1 MPLISS
7 SIPNLINGVSQQPA
21 ALRLASQCE
30 QMVNCMP
37 SPVEGLKKRPPA
49 QHVAKL
55 FAGSAGANRPFT
67 TIVDRDG
74 TIKFLVLLLDN
85 NIKVFGL
92 DGSVKTVTTP
102 DGTSYLATAG
112 EPSAVFRVASVADY
126 TFIVNREK
134 TVAMS
139 GTTSP
144 TWGTKSMVFIRSA
157 EYGTTY
163 SITVNATTVSYKTLP
178 AGGKRLAGTSTQTGT
193 TATIKA
199 VAHELVT
206 GDQVDMTFSAGKRVA
221 GTYTITVVDA
231 DHFTYTA
238 PNSVP
243 ALTGTYSQSG
253 TAVSV
258 SINSH
263 GFTTGDQVLM
273 DITSGTGVDGTYEV
287 TVSNANNFTYTAGT
301 SLTTSGNCTANAVV
315 NCTVVHQANYSPS
328 TVEIAAALKAA
339 LATALGGTFTVTNG
353 AGQYVV
359 RITKNDGTDYTLSS
373 TDTKTGLASVA
384 VKGTID
390 SISDLPVTAEH
401 GFIVEI
407 TGAAAT
413 GADDYYVKFVANAGS
428 GFGHGVWQET
438 VAPGITYLFDA
449 TTMPHVLIRNNDG
462 TFTFQKFTWS
472 GRVAGDAVTAKNPS
486 FVGSKIQNINLFR
499 NRLALLADENVI
511 MSAADAYDRFWPES
525 VQTVVDSD
533 PIDLS
538 AGSRKINLLTSSL
551 AFADVLLVFSRNG
564 QFRLS
569 GGNAVAASLTPKTAT
584 ITQVTAFEMSQAV
597 DPVIVGRTMYFPVPR
612 GEYGGLREF
621 FLPDASGPVPTS
633 EEVTAAVPR
642 FLPSDLSNLVA
653 TAAEEAVYAVAKS
666 QPRRIYLYKFLFQED
681 NKLQSAWS
689 YWELNAGKS
698 VIGIDLVD
706 SDLYVVAQYSDGVYL
721 ERIVTHPESVDAGTT
736 VEMLVDRKAT
746 EASCSVAL
754 TTPSGLDIQSTI
766 TLPYPINTST
776 SNMTVV
782 GRLFAGNTLMHGQVV
797 QLLSSTA
804 AGGAGGNGTL
814 TVRGDLTGAEF
825 FVGESYPM
833 LYEFS
838 TQYLKEQPPGGGMAV
853 ISGPKLQLRT
863 WTMLFDKTSSFNIKI
878 TPRGRDTMTYP
889 YTGFEVGDQEI
900 SLGELALRTSKFRV
914 PVMAQNI
921 EAKIEITSSSPL
933 PCRLQSAE
941 WEGFYHT
948 RAARL

>member
-74 TIKFLVLLLDN
+74 TIQFLVLLLDN

-102 DGTSYLATAG
+102 DGTSYLDVTG
-112 EPSAVFRVASVADY
+112 EPSSTFRVASVADY
-126 TFIVNREK
+126 MFIVNREK

-139 GTTSP
+139 ATTSP
-144 TWGTKSMVFIRSA
+144 SWGTKSMVFIRSA
-157 EYGTTY
+157 EYATTY
-163 SITVNATTVSYKTLP
+163 SITVNATTVTYATLP
-178 AGGKRLAGTSTQTGT
+178 AGGKRISATYGRSSNTVTV
-193 TATIKA
+193 TAT
-199 VAHELVT
+199 AHGLAT
-206 GDQVDMTFSAGKRVA
+206 GNQVDMSFQSGSGTA
-221 GTYTITVVDA
+221 GTFTITVTGVDT
-231 DHFTYTA
+231 FTYTD
-238 PNSVP
+238 PV
-243 ALTGTYSQSG
+243 GG
-253 TAVSV
+253 
-258 SINSH
+258 
-263 GFTTGDQVLM
+263 
-273 DITSGTGVDGTYEV
+273 
-287 TVSNANNFTYTAGT
+287 
-301 SLTTSGNCTANAVV
+301 TTSGNCTVV
-315 NCTVVHQANYSPS
+315 FQPNYSPS

-339 LATALGGTFTVTNG
+339 LTTALGAGWTITNG

-359 RITKNDGTDYTLSS
+359 RIAKNDGTDYTLGSS
-373 TDTKTGLASVA
+373 DTKTGLATVPI
-384 VKGTID
+384 KGTID
-390 SISDLPVTAEH
+390 AISDLPVTAEH

-472 GRVAGDAVTAKNPS
+472 GRVAGDNITAKEPS
-486 FVGSKIQNINLFR
+486 FVGSKIQNVNLFR

-584 ITQVTAFEMSQAV
+584 ITQITAFEMSQAV
-597 DPVIVGRTMYFPVPR
+597 DPVMVGRTMYFPVPR

-642 FLPSDLSNLVA
+642 FLPSDLSNLIA

-666 QPRRIYLYKFLFQED
+666 QPRRIYLYKFLFQGD

-754 TTPSGLDIQSTI
+754 TTPSGLDVQSTI

-900 SLGELALRTSKFRV
+900 SLGELALRVSKFRV

>member
-74 TIKFLVLLLDN
+74 AIKYMVMILDN

-102 DGTSYLATAG
+102 DGTSYLDIAG
-112 EPSAVFRVASVADY
+112 EPSSTFRVASVADY

-134 TVAMS
+134 TVAMA

-144 TWGTKSMVFIRSA
+144 TWGTKSMVFIKSA
-157 EYGTTY
+157 DYATTY
-163 SITVNATTVSYKTLP
+163 SITVNSTTVTYTTAS
-178 AGGKRLAGTSTQTGT
+178 AGG
-193 TATIKA
+193 A
-199 VAHELVT
+199 V
-206 GDQVDMTFSAGKRVA
+206 
-221 GTYTITVVDA
+221 
-231 DHFTYTA
+231 
-238 PNSVP
+238 
-243 ALTGTYSQSG
+243 
-253 TAVSV
+253 
-258 SINSH
+258 
-263 GFTTGDQVLM
+263 
-273 DITSGTGVDGTYEV
+273 
-287 TVSNANNFTYTAGT
+287 
-301 SLTTSGNCTANAVV
+301 
-315 NCTVVHQANYSPS
+315 PS
-328 TVEIAAALKAA
+328 TVDIATNLRNS
-339 LATALGGTFTVTNG
+339 LATALGASWTIT
-353 AGQYVV
+353 ASEYIV

-373 TDTKTGLASVA
+373 SDTRIGTATVPI
-384 VKGTID
+384 KGNVDT
-390 SISDLPVTAEH
+390 ISDLPTKAEH
-401 GFIVEI
+401 GFIVKI
-407 TGAAAT
+407 VGAAAT
-413 GADDYYVKFVANAGS
+413 GADDYYVKFVANTGS
-428 GFGHGVWQET
+428 GFGHGLWQET

-472 GRVAGDAVTAKNPS
+472 GRVAGDAITAKEPS

-499 NRLALLADENVI
+499 NRLVLLADENVI
-511 MSAADAYDRFWPES
+511 TSAADAYDRFWPES

-538 AGSRKINLLTSSL
+538 AGSRQINFLMSSL
-551 AFADVLLVFSRNG
+551 AFADVLLIFSRHG

-569 GGNAVAASLTPKTAT
+569 SGASTSGSLTPKTAA
-584 ITQVTAFEMSQAV
+584 ITQVTAFEMGDVV
-597 DPVIVGRTMYFPVPR
+597 DPVIVGRTMYFAVPK
-612 GEYGGLREF
+612 GEYNGLREF

-633 EEVTAAVPR
+633 EEVTSAVPR
-642 FLPSDLSNLVA
+642 FLPSNLCNLVA
-653 TAAEEAVYAVAKS
+653 TAAEEAVFAVSKD
-666 QPRRIYLYKFLFQED
+666 QPRRIYLYKFLFQGD
-681 NKLQSAWS
+681 SKLQSAWG
-689 YWELNAGKS
+689 YWETNGGKS
-698 VIGIDLVD
+698 VIGVDLID
-706 SDLYVVAQYSDGVYL
+706 SDLYAVIQYSDGVYL
-721 ERIVTHPESVDAGTT
+721 EKIVTHPETVDVGTT
-736 VEMLVDRKAT
+736 VEMLVDRKVT

-754 TTPSGLDIQSTI
+754 TTPSGLDVQSTI
-766 TLPYPINTST
+766 TLPYPINISL
-776 SNMTVV
+776 SNMAVV
-782 GRLFAGNTLMHGQVV
+782 GRFYAGNTLMHGQVV
-797 QLLSSTA
+797 QVLSSTA

-814 TVRGDLTGAEF
+814 TVRGDLTAAKF
-825 FVGESYPM
+825 FVGELYDM

-853 ISGPKLQLRT
+853 IAGPKLQLRT
-863 WTMLFDKTSSFNIKI
+863 WTMLFDKTSSFSVKI

-889 YTGFEVGDQEI
+889 YTGFEIGDQEI

-921 EAKIEITSSSPL
+921 EAKIEVVSSSPL

-941 WEGFYHT
+941 WEGWYHT

>member
-49 QHVAKL
+49 QHLAKL
-55 FAGSAGANRPFT
+55 FAGSAGAKRPFT

-74 TIKFLVLLLDN
+74 TIQFLVLLLDN
-85 NIKVFGL
+85 DIKVFGL
-92 DGSVKTVTTP
+92 DGSVKTVATP
-102 DGTSYLATAG
+102 DGTSYLDIVG

-134 TVAMS
+134 TAVMAA
-139 GTTSP
+139 TTSP
-144 TWGTKSMVFIRSA
+144 TWGTKSMVFIKSA
-157 EYGTTY
+157 DYATTY
-163 SITVNATTVSYKTLP
+163 SITVNATTV
-178 AGGKRLAGTSTQTGT
+178 
-193 TATIKA
+193 
-199 VAHELVT
+199 
-206 GDQVDMTFSAGKRVA
+206 
-221 GTYTITVVDA
+221 TYT
-231 DHFTYTA
+231 
-238 PNSVP
+238 
-243 ALTGTYSQSG
+243 
-253 TAVSV
+253 
-258 SINSH
+258 
-263 GFTTGDQVLM
+263 
-273 DITSGTGVDGTYEV
+273 
-287 TVSNANNFTYTAGT
+287 
-301 SLTTSGNCTANAVV
+301 TANAGGSV
-315 NCTVVHQANYSPS
+315 PS
-328 TVEIAAALKAA
+328 TVDIALNLRNS
-339 LATALGGTFTVTNG
+339 LATALGGTWTIT
-353 AGQYVV
+353 ASDYIV
-359 RITKNDGTDYTLSS
+359 RITKNDGTDYTLGSS
-373 TDTKTGLASVA
+373 DTRIGTATVPI
-384 VKGTID
+384 KGTVD
-390 SISDLPVTAEH
+390 TISDLPTKAEH
-401 GFIVEI
+401 GFIVKI
-407 TGAAAT
+407 LGAAAT
-413 GADDYYVKFVANAGS
+413 GADDYYVKFVTTAGS

-438 VAPGITYLFDA
+438 VAPGIQYLFDA
-449 TTMPHVLIRNNDG
+449 TTMPHVLVRETDG
-462 TFTFQKFTWS
+462 TFTFRKFTWS
-472 GRVAGDAVTAKNPS
+472 GRVAGDAITAKEPS
-486 FVGSKIQNINLFR
+486 FIGSKIQNINLFR

-538 AGSRKINLLTSSL
+538 AGSRKISLLTSSL
-551 AFADVLLVFSRNG
+551 AFADVLLLFSRNG

-584 ITQVTAFEMSQAV
+584 ITQITAFEMSQAV

-653 TAAEEAVYAVAKS
+653 TAAEEAVYAVTKS
-666 QPRRIYLYKFLFQED
+666 QPRRIYLYKFLFQGD
-681 NKLQSAWS
+681 NKLQSAWG

-706 SDLYVVAQYSDGVYL
+706 SDLYAVVQYSDGVYL
-721 ERIVTHPESVDAGTT
+721 EKVVTHPESVDAGTT
-736 VEMLVDRKAT
+736 VEMLVDRKTT
-746 EASCSVAL
+746 EASCTVAL
-754 TTPSGLDIQSTI
+754 TTPGGLDIQSTI

-776 SNMTVV
+776 SNMAVV
-782 GRLFAGNTLMHGQVV
+782 GRSFAGNSLMHGQVV

-814 TVRGDLTGAEF
+814 TVRGNLTGAKF
-825 FVGESYPM
+825 FVGELYPM

-863 WTMLFDKTSSFNIKI
+863 WTMLFDKSSFFNIKI
-878 TPRGRDTMTYP
+878 TPRGRDTQTYP
-889 YTGFEVGDQEI
+889 YTGFELGDQEV

-921 EAKIEITSSSPL
+921 EAKIEVTSSSPL

>member
-37 SPVEGLKKRPPA
+37 SPVEGLKKRPPS

-55 FAGSAGANRPFT
+55 FSGSAGANRPFT

-74 TIKFLVLLLDN
+74 TIRYLVLILDN
-85 NIKVFGL
+85 DIKVFGL
-92 DGSVKTVTTP
+92 DGSVKTVAKP
-102 DGTSYLATAG
+102 DGTSYLNITG

-126 TFIVNREK
+126 TFIVSREK
-134 TVAMS
+134 TVAMAA
-139 GTTSP
+139 TTSP
-144 TWGTKSMVFIRSA
+144 SWGTKSMVFIKSA
-157 EYGTTY
+157 DYATTY
-163 SITVNATTVSYKTLP
+163 SITVNSTTVTY
-178 AGGKRLAGTSTQTGT
+178 T
-193 TATIKA
+193 TATA
-199 VAHELVT
+199 
-206 GDQVDMTFSAGKRVA
+206 GGSA
-221 GTYTITVVDA
+221 
-231 DHFTYTA
+231 
-238 PNSVP
+238 
-243 ALTGTYSQSG
+243 
-253 TAVSV
+253 
-258 SINSH
+258 
-263 GFTTGDQVLM
+263 
-273 DITSGTGVDGTYEV
+273 
-287 TVSNANNFTYTAGT
+287 
-301 SLTTSGNCTANAVV
+301 
-315 NCTVVHQANYSPS
+315 PS
-328 TVEIAAALKAA
+328 TVDIALNLRNS
-339 LATALGGTFTVTNG
+339 LATALGGTWTIT
-353 AGQYVV
+353 ASDYIV
-359 RITKNDGTDYTLSS
+359 RITKNDGTDYTLGSS
-373 TDTKTGLASVA
+373 DTRIGTATVPI
-384 VKGTID
+384 KGTVD
-390 SISDLPVTAEH
+390 TISDLPTKAEH
-401 GFIVEI
+401 GFIVKI
-407 TGAAAT
+407 IGSAAS
-413 GADDYYVKFVANAGS
+413 GADDYYVKFVTTAGS
-428 GFGHGVWQET
+428 GFGHGIWQET
-438 VAPGITYLFDA
+438 VAPGIQYLFDA
-449 TTMPHVLIRNNDG
+449 TTMPHVLVRETDG
-462 TFTFQKFTWS
+462 TFTFRKFTWS
-472 GRVAGDAVTAKNPS
+472 GRVAGDAITAKEPS
-486 FVGSKIQNINLFR
+486 FIGSTIQNVNLFR

-511 MSAADAYDRFWPES
+511 LSAADAYDRFWPES

-584 ITQVTAFEMSQAV
+584 ITQVTAFEMSNGV

-666 QPRRIYLYKFLFQED
+666 QPRRIYLYKFLFQGD
-681 NKLQSAWS
+681 NKLQSAWG
-689 YWELNAGKS
+689 YWEFNAGKS
-698 VIGIDLVD
+698 VIGVDLVD
-706 SDLYVVAQYSDGVYL
+706 SDLYAVAQYSDGVYL
-721 ERIVTHPESVDAGTT
+721 EKIVTHPESVDVGTT

-746 EASCSVAL
+746 EASCTVAL
-754 TTPSGLDIQSTI
+754 TTPSGLDTQSTI

-776 SNMTVV
+776 SNMAVV
-782 GRLFAGNTLMHGQVV
+782 GRFFAGNSLAHGQVV
-797 QLLSSTA
+797 QILSSTA
-804 AGGAGGNGTL
+804 AGGTGGNGTL
-814 TVRGDLTGAEF
+814 TVRGDLTAAEF
-825 FVGESYPM
+825 FVGELYPM

-863 WTMLFDKTSSFNIKI
+863 WTMLFDKSSSFSIKI

-889 YTGFEVGDQEI
+889 YSSFELGDQEV
-900 SLGELALRTSKFRV
+900 SLGELALRTSRFRV

-921 EAKIEITSSSPL
+921 EAKIEVVSSSPL

>member
-74 TIKFLVLLLDN
+74 AIRYLVLILDN
-85 NIKVFGL
+85 DIKVFGL
-92 DGSVKTVTTP
+92 DGSVKTVAKP
-102 DGTSYLATAG
+102 DGTSYLNITG

-134 TVAMS
+134 TVAMAA
-139 GTTSP
+139 TTSP

-157 EYGTTY
+157 DYATTY
-163 SITVNATTVSYKTLP
+163 SITVNATTVTYTTAA
-178 AGGKRLAGTSTQTGT
+178 AGG
-193 TATIKA
+193 
-199 VAHELVT
+199 
-206 GDQVDMTFSAGKRVA
+206 
-221 GTYTITVVDA
+221 TV
-231 DHFTYTA
+231 
-238 PNSVP
+238 
-243 ALTGTYSQSG
+243 
-253 TAVSV
+253 
-258 SINSH
+258 
-263 GFTTGDQVLM
+263 
-273 DITSGTGVDGTYEV
+273 
-287 TVSNANNFTYTAGT
+287 
-301 SLTTSGNCTANAVV
+301 
-315 NCTVVHQANYSPS
+315 PS
-328 TVEIAAALKAA
+328 TVDIALDLRNS
-339 LATALGGTFTVTNG
+339 LATALG
-353 AGQYVV
+353 AGWTITASEFIV
-359 RITKNDGTDYTLSS
+359 RITKNDGTDYTLGSS
-373 TDTKTGLASVA
+373 DTRIGTATVPI
-384 VKGTID
+384 KGTVD
-390 SISDLPVTAEH
+390 TISDLPTKAEH
-401 GFIVEI
+401 GFIVKI
-407 TGAAAT
+407 LGAAAT
-413 GADDYYVKFVANAGS
+413 GADDYYVKFVANTGS
-428 GFGHGVWQET
+428 GFGNGVWQET
-438 VAPGITYLFDA
+438 VAPAIQYLFDA
-449 TTMPHVLIRNNDG
+449 ATMPHVLVRETDG
-462 TFTFQKFTWS
+462 TFTFRKFTWS
-472 GRVAGDAVTAKNPS
+472 GRVAGDAITAPNPS
-486 FVGSKIQNINLFR
+486 FVGSTIQNVNLFR

-511 MSAADAYDRFWPES
+511 LSAADAYDRFWPES
-525 VQTVVDSD
+525 VQAVVDSD

-642 FLPSDLSNLVA
+642 FLPSDLSNLIA
-653 TAAEEAVYAVAKS
+653 TAAEEAVYAVSKS
-666 QPRRIYLYKFLFQED
+666 QPRRIYLYKFLFQGD
-681 NKLQSAWS
+681 DKLQSAWS
-689 YWELNAGKS
+689 YWEFNAGKS
-698 VIGIDLVD
+698 VIGIDLID
-706 SDLYVVAQYSDGVYL
+706 SDLYAVVQYSDAVYL
-721 ERIVTHPESVDAGTT
+721 ERIVTHPDAVDTGTT
-736 VEMLVDRKAT
+736 VEMLLDRKTT

-754 TTPSGLDIQSTI
+754 TTPSGLDTQSTI

-776 SNMTVV
+776 SNMAVV
-782 GRLFAGNTLMHGQVV
+782 GRFFAGNTLQHGQVV
-797 QLLSSTA
+797 QVLSSTA

-825 FVGESYPM
+825 FVGELYGM

-853 ISGPKLQLRT
+853 IAGPKLQLRT
-863 WTMLFDKTSSFNIKI
+863 WTMLFDKSSSFSIKV
-878 TPRGRDTMTYP
+878 TPRGRDTQTYP
-889 YTGFEVGDQEI
+889 YTGFEIGDQEV

-921 EAKIEITSSSPL
+921 EAKIEVVSSSPL

-941 WEGFYHT
+941 WEGWYHT

>member
-74 TIKFLVLLLDN
+74 TIQFLVLLLDN
-85 NIKVFGL
+85 DIKVFGL
-92 DGSVKTVTTP
+92 DGSVKTVATP
-102 DGTSYLATAG
+102 DGTSYLNITG

-126 TFIVNREK
+126 TFIVSREK
-134 TVAMS
+134 TVAMAA
-139 GTTSP
+139 TTSP
-144 TWGTKSMVFIRSA
+144 TWGTKSMVFIKSA
-157 EYGTTY
+157 DYATTY
-163 SITVNATTVSYKTLP
+163 SITVNGTTV
-178 AGGKRLAGTSTQTGT
+178 
-193 TATIKA
+193 
-199 VAHELVT
+199 
-206 GDQVDMTFSAGKRVA
+206 
-221 GTYTITVVDA
+221 TYT
-231 DHFTYTA
+231 
-238 PNSVP
+238 
-243 ALTGTYSQSG
+243 
-253 TAVSV
+253 
-258 SINSH
+258 
-263 GFTTGDQVLM
+263 
-273 DITSGTGVDGTYEV
+273 
-287 TVSNANNFTYTAGT
+287 
-301 SLTTSGNCTANAVV
+301 TANAGGNV
-315 NCTVVHQANYSPS
+315 PS
-328 TVEIAAALKAA
+328 TVDIALNLRNS
-339 LATALGGTFTVTNG
+339 LATALG
-353 AGQYVV
+353 AGWTITASDYIV
-359 RITKNDGTDYTLSS
+359 RIVKNDGTDYTLGSS
-373 TDTKTGLASVA
+373 DTRIGTATVPI
-384 VKGTID
+384 KGTVD
-390 SISDLPVTAEH
+390 TISDLPTKAEH
-401 GFIVEI
+401 GFIVKI
-407 TGAAAT
+407 IGTAAT
-413 GADDYYVKFVANAGS
+413 GADDYYVKFVTTTGS

-438 VAPGITYLFDA
+438 VAPGIQYLFDA
-449 TTMPHVLIRNNDG
+449 TTMPHVLVRNNDG
-462 TFTFQKFTWS
+462 TFTFRKFDWS
-472 GRVAGDAVTAKNPS
+472 GRVAGDNITAKEPS
-486 FVGSKIQNINLFR
+486 FVGSTIQNVNLFR

-584 ITQVTAFEMSQAV
+584 ITQITAFEMSQAV

-642 FLPSDLSNLVA
+642 FLPSDLSNLIA

-666 QPRRIYLYKFLFQED
+666 QPRRIYLYKFLFQGD

-721 ERIVTHPESVDAGTT
+721 EQIVTHPESVDAGTT
-736 VEMLVDRKAT
+736 VEMLVDRKTT

-754 TTPSGLDIQSTI
+754 TTPGGLDIQSTI

-782 GRLFAGNTLMHGQVV
+782 GRSFAGNTLMHGQVV

-814 TVRGDLTGAEF
+814 TVRGNLTGAKF

-900 SLGELALRTSKFRV
+900 GLGELALRTSKFRV

-921 EAKIEITSSSPL
+921 EAKIEVTSSSPL

>member
-49 QHVAKL
+49 QHIAKL
-55 FAGSAGANRPFT
+55 FAGSAGATRPFT

-74 TIKFLVLLLDN
+74 TIKYLVLIQDN
-85 NIKVFGL
+85 AIKVFGL
-92 DGSVKTVTTP
+92 DGSAKTVTTP
-102 DGTSYLATAG
+102 DGTSYLDIAG
-112 EPSAVFRVASVADY
+112 EPSSVFRVASVADY
-126 TFIVNREK
+126 MFIVNREK

-139 GTTSP
+139 ATTSP

-157 EYGTTY
+157 EYATTY
-163 SITVNATTVSYKTLP
+163 SITVNSTTVSYETLP
-178 AGGKRLAGTSTQTGT
+178 AGGKRISASYSRSSNTVTV
-193 TATIKA
+193 TAT
-199 VAHELVT
+199 AHGLAT
-206 GDQVDMTFSAGKRVA
+206 GDQVDMSFQSGSGTA
-221 GTYTITVVDA
+221 GTFTITVTGA
-231 DHFTYTA
+231 NTFTYTD
-238 PNSVP
+238 PV
-243 ALTGTYSQSG
+243 GG
-253 TAVSV
+253 
-258 SINSH
+258 
-263 GFTTGDQVLM
+263 
-273 DITSGTGVDGTYEV
+273 
-287 TVSNANNFTYTAGT
+287 
-301 SLTTSGNCTANAVV
+301 TTSGNCT
-315 NCTVVHQANYSPS
+315 VVHEPNYSPS

-339 LATALGGTFTVTNG
+339 LTTALGAGWTITNG
-353 AGQYVV
+353 TGQYVV
-359 RITKNDGTDYTLSS
+359 RIAKDDGGAYTLSS

-384 VKGTID
+384 IKGVID
-390 SISDLPVTAEH
+390 SISDLPTTAEH

-438 VAPGITYLFDA
+438 VAPGIQYLFDA
-449 TTMPHVLIRNNDG
+449 ATMPHVLIRNNDG

-472 GRVAGDAVTAKNPS
+472 GRVAGDATTAPEPS
-486 FVGSKIQNINLFR
+486 FVGSKIQNVNLFR
-499 NRLALLADENVI
+499 NRLVLLADENVI
-511 MSAADAYDRFWPES
+511 TSAADAYDRFWPES

-538 AGSRKINLLTSSL
+538 AGSRKINFLMSSL
-551 AFADVLLVFSRNG
+551 AFADVLLVFSRHG

-584 ITQVTAFEMSQAV
+584 ITQVTAFEMGDVV
-597 DPVIVGRTMYFPVPR
+597 DPVIVGRTMYFAVPK
-612 GEYGGLREF
+612 GEYNGLREF

-633 EEVTAAVPR
+633 EEVTSSVPR
-642 FLPSDLSNLVA
+642 FLPNNLCNLTA
-653 TAAEEAVYAVAKS
+653 TAAEEAVFAVSKD
-666 QPRRIYLYKFLFQED
+666 QPRRVYVYKFLFQGD
-681 NKLQSAWS
+681 NKLQSAWG
-689 YWELNAGKS
+689 YWETNGGKS

-706 SDLYVVAQYSDGVYL
+706 SDLYAVVQYSDGVYL
-721 ERIVTHPESVDAGTT
+721 EKMVTNPETVDAGTT
-736 VEMLVDRKAT
+736 VEMLLDRKVT

-754 TTPSGLDIQSTI
+754 TTPSGLDVQSTI
-766 TLPYPINTST
+766 TLPYPINTSL
-776 SNMTVV
+776 SNMAVV
-782 GRLFAGNTLMHGQVV
+782 GRFYAGNTLMHGQVV
-797 QLLSSTA
+797 QVLSSTA

-814 TVRGDLTGAEF
+814 TVRGNLTAAKF
-825 FVGESYPM
+825 YVGELYDM

-853 ISGPKLQLRT
+853 IAGPKLQLRT
-863 WTMLFDKTSSFNIKI
+863 WTMLFDKTSSFSIKV

-889 YTGFEVGDQEI
+889 YTGLEVGDAEI
-900 SLGELALRTSKFRV
+900 SLGELAVRTSKFRV

-921 EAKIEITSSSPL
+921 EAKIEVVSSSPL

-941 WEGFYHT
+941 WEGYYHT

>member
-55 FAGSAGANRPFT
+55 FAGSAGAKRPFT

-74 TIKFLVLLLDN
+74 TIQFLVLLLDN
-85 NIKVFGL
+85 DIKVFGL
-92 DGSVKTVTTP
+92 DGSVKTVATP
-102 DGTSYLATAG
+102 DGTSYLDIAG

-134 TVAMS
+134 TAVMAA
-139 GTTSP
+139 TTSP
-144 TWGTKSMVFIRSA
+144 TWGTKSMVFIKSA
-157 EYGTTY
+157 DYATTY
-163 SITVNATTVSYKTLP
+163 SITVNATTVTYATAA
-178 AGGKRLAGTSTQTGT
+178 AGG
-193 TATIKA
+193 A
-199 VAHELVT
+199 V
-206 GDQVDMTFSAGKRVA
+206 
-221 GTYTITVVDA
+221 
-231 DHFTYTA
+231 
-238 PNSVP
+238 
-243 ALTGTYSQSG
+243 
-253 TAVSV
+253 
-258 SINSH
+258 
-263 GFTTGDQVLM
+263 
-273 DITSGTGVDGTYEV
+273 
-287 TVSNANNFTYTAGT
+287 
-301 SLTTSGNCTANAVV
+301 
-315 NCTVVHQANYSPS
+315 PS
-328 TVEIAAALKAA
+328 TVDIALNLRNS
-339 LATALGGTFTVTNG
+339 LATALG
-353 AGQYVV
+353 AGWTITASDYIV
-359 RITKNDGTDYTLSS
+359 RIVKDDGTDYTLGSS
-373 TDTKTGLASVA
+373 DTRIGTATVPI
-384 VKGTID
+384 KGTVD
-390 SISDLPVTAEH
+390 TISDLPTKAEH
-401 GFIVEI
+401 GFIVKI
-407 TGAAAT
+407 LGAAAT
-413 GADDYYVKFVANAGS
+413 GADDYYVKFVTTAGS

-438 VAPGITYLFDA
+438 VGPAIQYLFDA
-449 TTMPHVLIRNNDG
+449 TTMPHVLVRETDG
-462 TFTFQKFTWS
+462 TFTFRKFTWS
-472 GRVAGDAVTAKNPS
+472 GRVAGDAITAKEPS
-486 FVGSKIQNINLFR
+486 FIGSKIQNINLFR

-551 AFADVLLVFSRNG
+551 AFADVLLLFSRNG

-584 ITQVTAFEMSQAV
+584 ITQITAFEMSQAV

-653 TAAEEAVYAVAKS
+653 TAAEEAVYAVTKS
-666 QPRRIYLYKFLFQED
+666 QPRRIYLYKFLFQGD
-681 NKLQSAWS
+681 NKLQSAWG

-706 SDLYVVAQYSDGVYL
+706 SDLYAVVQYSDGVYL
-721 ERIVTHPESVDAGTT
+721 EQIVTHPETVDAGTT
-736 VEMLVDRKAT
+736 VEMLVDRKTT
-746 EASCSVAL
+746 EASCTVAL
-754 TTPSGLDIQSTI
+754 TTPGGLDIQSTI

-776 SNMTVV
+776 SNMAVV
-782 GRLFAGNTLMHGQVV
+782 GRSFAGNSLMHGQVV

-814 TVRGDLTGAEF
+814 TVRGNLTGAKF
-825 FVGESYPM
+825 FVGELYPM

-863 WTMLFDKTSSFNIKI
+863 WTMLFDKSSFFNIKI
-878 TPRGRDTMTYP
+878 TPRGRSTQTYP
-889 YTGFEVGDQEI
+889 YSGFELGDQEV

-921 EAKIEITSSSPL
+921 EAKIEVTSSSPL

>member
-55 FAGSAGANRPFT
+55 FSGSAGANRPFT

-74 TIKFLVLLLDN
+74 AIRYLVLILDN
-85 NIKVFGL
+85 DIKVFGL
-92 DGSVKTVTTP
+92 DGSVKTVAKP
-102 DGTSYLATAG
+102 DGTSYLNITG

-134 TVAMS
+134 TVAMAA
-139 GTTSP
+139 TTSP
-144 TWGTKSMVFIRSA
+144 SWGTKSMVFIRSA
-157 EYGTTY
+157 EYATTY
-163 SITVNATTVSYKTLP
+163 SITVNSTTVTYTTAA
-178 AGGKRLAGTSTQTGT
+178 AGG
-193 TATIKA
+193 
-199 VAHELVT
+199 
-206 GDQVDMTFSAGKRVA
+206 
-221 GTYTITVVDA
+221 
-231 DHFTYTA
+231 
-238 PNSVP
+238 SV
-243 ALTGTYSQSG
+243 
-253 TAVSV
+253 
-258 SINSH
+258 
-263 GFTTGDQVLM
+263 
-273 DITSGTGVDGTYEV
+273 
-287 TVSNANNFTYTAGT
+287 
-301 SLTTSGNCTANAVV
+301 
-315 NCTVVHQANYSPS
+315 PS
-328 TVEIAAALKAA
+328 TVDIALDLRNS
-339 LATALGGTFTVTNG
+339 LATALG
-353 AGQYVV
+353 AGWTITASDYIV
-359 RITKNDGTDYTLSS
+359 RIVKDDGTDYTLGSS
-373 TDTKTGLASVA
+373 DTRIGTATVPI
-384 VKGTID
+384 KGTVD
-390 SISDLPVTAEH
+390 TISDLPTKAEH
-401 GFIVEI
+401 GFIVKI
-407 TGAAAT
+407 VGAAAT
-413 GADDYYVKFVANAGS
+413 GADDYYVKFVANTGS

-438 VAPGITYLFDA
+438 VAPGIQYLFDA
-449 TTMPHVLIRNNDG
+449 TTMPHVLVRETDG
-462 TFTFQKFTWS
+462 TFTFRKFTWS
-472 GRVAGDAVTAKNPS
+472 GRVAGDAITAPNPS
-486 FVGSKIQNINLFR
+486 FVGSTIQNVNLFR

-511 MSAADAYDRFWPES
+511 LSAADAYDRFWSES

-642 FLPSDLSNLVA
+642 FLPSDLSNLIA
-653 TAAEEAVYAVAKS
+653 TAAEEAVYAVSKS
-666 QPRRIYLYKFLFQED
+666 QSRRIYLYKFLFQGD

-689 YWELNAGKS
+689 YWEFNAGKS
-698 VIGIDLVD
+698 VIGIDLIE
-706 SDLYVVAQYSDGVYL
+706 SDLYVVVQYSDAVYL
-721 ERIVTHPESVDAGTT
+721 ERIVTHPDAVDAGTT
-736 VEMLVDRKAT
+736 VEMLLDRKTT

-754 TTPSGLDIQSTI
+754 TTPSGLDTQSTI

-776 SNMTVV
+776 SNMAVV
-782 GRLFAGNTLMHGQVV
+782 GRFFAGNTLQHGQVV
-797 QLLSSTA
+797 QVLSSTA

-825 FVGESYPM
+825 FVGELYDM

-853 ISGPKLQLRT
+853 IAGPKLQLRT
-863 WTMLFDKTSSFNIKI
+863 WTMLFDKTSSFSIKV
-878 TPRGRDTMTYP
+878 TPRGRDTQVYP
-889 YTGFEVGDQEI
+889 YTGFEIGDQEV

-921 EAKIEITSSSPL
+921 EAKIEVVSSSPL

-941 WEGFYHT
+941 WEGWYHT

>member
-55 FAGSAGANRPFT
+55 FSGSAGAGCPFT

-74 TIKFLVLLLDN
+74 SIQFLVLILDN
-85 NIKVFGL
+85 DIKVFGL
-92 DGSVKTVTTP
+92 DGSVKTVAKP
-102 DGTSYLATAG
+102 DGTSYLNITG
-112 EPSAVFRVASVADY
+112 EPSAVFRVASVADF

-139 GTTSP
+139 ATTSP
-144 TWGTKSMVFIRSA
+144 SWGTKSMVFIKSA
-157 EYGTTY
+157 DYATTY
-163 SITVNATTVSYKTLP
+163 SITVNSTTVTY
-178 AGGKRLAGTSTQTGT
+178 T
-193 TATIKA
+193 TA
-199 VAHELVT
+199 
-206 GDQVDMTFSAGKRVA
+206 SAGS
-221 GTYTITVVDA
+221 
-231 DHFTYTA
+231 
-238 PNSVP
+238 SV
-243 ALTGTYSQSG
+243 
-253 TAVSV
+253 
-258 SINSH
+258 
-263 GFTTGDQVLM
+263 
-273 DITSGTGVDGTYEV
+273 
-287 TVSNANNFTYTAGT
+287 
-301 SLTTSGNCTANAVV
+301 
-315 NCTVVHQANYSPS
+315 PS
-328 TVEIAAALKAA
+328 TVDIALNLRNS
-339 LATALGGTFTVTNG
+339 LATALG
-353 AGQYVV
+353 AGWTITASDYIV
-359 RITKNDGTDYTLSS
+359 RIVKNDGTDYALGSS
-373 TDTKTGLASVA
+373 DTRIGTATVPI
-384 VKGTID
+384 KGTAD
-390 SISDLPVTAEH
+390 TISDLPTKAEH
-401 GFIVEI
+401 GFIVKI
-407 TGAAAT
+407 VGSAAS
-413 GADDYYVKFVANAGS
+413 GADDYYVKFVANTGS

-438 VAPGITYLFDA
+438 VAPGIQYLFDA
-449 TTMPHVLIRNNDG
+449 ATMPHVLVRENDG
-462 TFTFQKFTWS
+462 TFTFRKFTWS
-472 GRVAGDAVTAKNPS
+472 GRIAGDAVTAPNPS
-486 FVGSKIQNINLFR
+486 FVGSTIQNVNLFR

-584 ITQVTAFEMSQAV
+584 ITQVTAFEMNQTV

-642 FLPSDLSNLVA
+642 FLPSNLSNLVA
-653 TAAEEAVYAVAKS
+653 TAAEEAVYAVSKDE
-666 QPRRIYLYKFLFQED
+666 PRRVYLYKFLFQGD

-689 YWELNAGKS
+689 YWEFNAGKS
-698 VIGIDLVD
+698 VIGVDLVD
-706 SDLYVVAQYSDGVYL
+706 SDLYVVVQYSDGVYL
-721 ERIVTHPESVDAGTT
+721 EKIVTHPETVDVGTT
-736 VEMLVDRKAT
+736 VEMLVDRKVT

-754 TTPSGLDIQSTI
+754 TTPSGLDTQSTI

-776 SNMTVV
+776 SNMAVV
-782 GRLFAGNTLMHGQVV
+782 GRFFAGNSLAHGQVV
-797 QLLSSTA
+797 QILSSTA

-825 FVGESYPM
+825 FVGELYNM
-833 LYEFS
+833 TYEFS

-863 WTMLFDKTSSFNIKI
+863 WTMLFDKSSSFSIKI

-889 YTGFEVGDQEI
+889 YTGFEVGDQEV
-900 SLGELALRTSKFRV
+900 SLGELALRTSRFRV

-921 EAKIEITSSSPL
+921 EAKIEIVSGSPL

-941 WEGFYHT
+941 WEGWYHT

>member
-74 TIKFLVLLLDN
+74 AIRYLVLILDN
-85 NIKVFGL
+85 DIKVFGL
-92 DGSVKTVTTP
+92 DGSVKTVAKP
-102 DGTSYLATAG
+102 DGTSYLNITG

-134 TVAMS
+134 TVAMAA
-139 GTTSP
+139 TTSP
-144 TWGTKSMVFIRSA
+144 TWGTKSMVFIKSA
-157 EYGTTY
+157 DYATTY
-163 SITVNATTVSYKTLP
+163 SITVNATTVTYTTAA
-178 AGGKRLAGTSTQTGT
+178 AGG
-193 TATIKA
+193 
-199 VAHELVT
+199 
-206 GDQVDMTFSAGKRVA
+206 
-221 GTYTITVVDA
+221 TV
-231 DHFTYTA
+231 
-238 PNSVP
+238 
-243 ALTGTYSQSG
+243 
-253 TAVSV
+253 
-258 SINSH
+258 
-263 GFTTGDQVLM
+263 
-273 DITSGTGVDGTYEV
+273 
-287 TVSNANNFTYTAGT
+287 
-301 SLTTSGNCTANAVV
+301 
-315 NCTVVHQANYSPS
+315 PS
-328 TVEIAAALKAA
+328 TVDIALDLRNS
-339 LATALGGTFTVTNG
+339 LATALG
-353 AGQYVV
+353 AGWTITASEFIV
-359 RITKNDGTDYTLSS
+359 RITKNDGTDYTLGSS
-373 TDTKTGLASVA
+373 DTRIGTATVPI
-384 VKGTID
+384 KGTVD
-390 SISDLPVTAEH
+390 TISDLPTKAEH
-401 GFIVEI
+401 GFIVKI
-407 TGAAAT
+407 VGAAAT
-413 GADDYYVKFVANAGS
+413 GADDYYVKFVANTGS

-438 VAPGITYLFDA
+438 VAPAIQYLFDA
-449 TTMPHVLIRNNDG
+449 TTMPHVLVRETDG
-462 TFTFQKFTWS
+462 TFTFRKFTWS
-472 GRVAGDAVTAKNPS
+472 GRVAGDAITAPNPS
-486 FVGSKIQNINLFR
+486 FVGSTIQNVNLFR

-511 MSAADAYDRFWPES
+511 LSAADAYDRFWPES
-525 VQTVVDSD
+525 VQAVVDSD

-642 FLPSDLSNLVA
+642 FLPSDLSNLIA
-653 TAAEEAVYAVAKS
+653 TAAEEAVYAVSKS
-666 QPRRIYLYKFLFQED
+666 QPRRIYLYKFLFQGD
-681 NKLQSAWS
+681 DKLQSAWS
-689 YWELNAGKS
+689 YWEFNAGKS
-698 VIGIDLVD
+698 VIGIDLID
-706 SDLYVVAQYSDGVYL
+706 SDLYVVVQYSDAVYL
-721 ERIVTHPESVDAGTT
+721 ERIVTHPDAVDAGTT
-736 VEMLVDRKAT
+736 VEMLLDRKTT

-754 TTPSGLDIQSTI
+754 TTPSGLDVQSTI

-776 SNMTVV
+776 SNMAVV
-782 GRLFAGNTLMHGQVV
+782 GRFFAGNTLQHGQVV
-797 QLLSSTA
+797 QVLSSTA

-825 FVGESYPM
+825 FVGELYGM

-853 ISGPKLQLRT
+853 IAGPKLQLRT
-863 WTMLFDKTSSFNIKI
+863 WTMLFDKSSSFSIKV
-878 TPRGRDTMTYP
+878 TPRGRDTQTYP
-889 YTGFEVGDQEI
+889 YTGFEIGDQEV

-921 EAKIEITSSSPL
+921 EAKIEVVSSSPL

-941 WEGFYHT
+941 WEGWYHT

>member
-55 FAGSAGANRPFT
+55 LSGSAGSSRPFT

-74 TIKFLVLLLDN
+74 TIRYLVLILDN
-85 NIKVFGL
+85 DIKVFGL
-92 DGSVKTVTTP
+92 DGSVKTVAKP
-102 DGTSYLATAG
+102 DGTSYLNITG

-126 TFIVNREK
+126 TFIVSREK
-134 TVAMS
+134 TAVMAA
-139 GTTSP
+139 TTSP
-144 TWGTKSMVFIRSA
+144 TWGTKSMVFIKSA
-157 EYGTTY
+157 DYATTY
-163 SITVNATTVSYKTLP
+163 SITVNATTVTYATAA
-178 AGGKRLAGTSTQTGT
+178 AGG
-193 TATIKA
+193 
-199 VAHELVT
+199 
-206 GDQVDMTFSAGKRVA
+206 
-221 GTYTITVVDA
+221 TV
-231 DHFTYTA
+231 
-238 PNSVP
+238 
-243 ALTGTYSQSG
+243 
-253 TAVSV
+253 
-258 SINSH
+258 
-263 GFTTGDQVLM
+263 
-273 DITSGTGVDGTYEV
+273 
-287 TVSNANNFTYTAGT
+287 
-301 SLTTSGNCTANAVV
+301 
-315 NCTVVHQANYSPS
+315 PS
-328 TVEIAAALKAA
+328 TVDIALNLRNS
-339 LATALGGTFTVTNG
+339 LATALG
-353 AGQYVV
+353 AGWTITASDYIV
-359 RITKNDGTDYTLSS
+359 RIVKDDGTDYTLGSS
-373 TDTKTGLASVA
+373 DTRIGTATVPIKGA
-384 VKGTID
+384 VDT
-390 SISDLPVTAEH
+390 ISDLPTKAEH
-401 GFIVEI
+401 GFIVKI
-407 TGAAAT
+407 LGAAAT
-413 GADDYYVKFVANAGS
+413 GADDYYVKFVTTVGS

-438 VAPGITYLFDA
+438 VAPGIQYLFDA
-449 TTMPHVLIRNNDG
+449 TTMPHVLVRETDG
-462 TFTFQKFTWS
+462 TFTFRKFTWS
-472 GRVAGDAVTAKNPS
+472 GRVAGDAITAPNPS
-486 FVGSKIQNINLFR
+486 FVGSTIQNINLFR

-511 MSAADAYDRFWPES
+511 LSAADAYDRFWPES

-551 AFADVLLVFSRNG
+551 AFADVLLIFSRNG

-584 ITQVTAFEMSQAV
+584 ITQITAFEMSQGV

-642 FLPSDLSNLVA
+642 LLPADLSNLIA

-666 QPRRIYLYKFLFQED
+666 QPRRIYLYKFLFQGD

-689 YWELNAGKS
+689 YWEFNAGKS

-706 SDLYVVAQYSDGVYL
+706 SDLYAVVQYSDGVYL
-721 ERIVTHPESVDAGTT
+721 ERIVTHPETVDAGTT
-736 VEMLVDRKAT
+736 VEMLVDRKTT
-746 EASCSVAL
+746 EAGCTVAL
-754 TTPSGLDIQSTI
+754 TTPSGLDTQSTI

-776 SNMTVV
+776 SNMAVV
-782 GRLFAGNTLMHGQVV
+782 GRLFAGNTLAHGQVV
-797 QLLSSTA
+797 QILSSTA
-804 AGGAGGNGTL
+804 AGGTGGNGTL

-825 FVGESYPM
+825 FVGELYDM

-863 WTMLFDKTSSFNIKI
+863 WTMLFDKSSSFSIKI
-878 TPRGRDTMTYP
+878 TPRGRDTQTYP
-889 YTGFEVGDQEI
+889 YTGFELGDQEI

-921 EAKIEITSSSPL
+921 EAKIEVVSSSPL

>member
-55 FAGSAGANRPFT
+55 FSGSAGSSRPFT

-74 TIKFLVLLLDN
+74 AIRYLVLILDN
-85 NIKVFGL
+85 DIKVFGL
-92 DGSVKTVTTP
+92 DGSVKTVAKP
-102 DGTSYLATAG
+102 DGTSYLNITG

-126 TFIVNREK
+126 TFIVSREK
-134 TVAMS
+134 TVAMAA
-139 GTTSP
+139 TTSP
-144 TWGTKSMVFIRSA
+144 TWGTKSMAFIRSA
-157 EYGTTY
+157 EYATTY
-163 SITVNATTVSYKTLP
+163 SITVNSTTVSYTTLP
-178 AGGKRLAGTSTQTGT
+178 AGGKRIASSYTRSGSTVTV
-193 TATIKA
+193 TAI
-199 VAHELVT
+199 AHGLVT
-206 GDQVDMTFSAGKRVA
+206 GDQVDMTIVTGN
-221 GTYTITVVDA
+221 GTSGTFTVTVTGVDT
-231 DHFTYTA
+231 FTYTDT
-238 PNSVP
+238 SS
-243 ALTGTYSQSG
+243 GTTSG
-253 TAVSV
+253 TA
-258 SINSH
+258 
-263 GFTTGDQVLM
+263 TM
-273 DITSGTGVDGTYEV
+273 
-287 TVSNANNFTYTAGT
+287 
-301 SLTTSGNCTANAVV
+301 
-315 NCTVVHQANYSPS
+315 VHEPNYSPS
-328 TVEIAAALKAA
+328 TVEIADKLHVALSAALGAGW
-339 LATALGGTFTVTNG
+339 TITNG
-353 AGQYVV
+353 TGHYIV

-373 TDTKTGLASVA
+373 TDTKTGLATQSI
-384 VKGTID
+384 KGTVD
-390 SISDLPVTAEH
+390 TISDLPTTAEH
-401 GFIVEI
+401 GFIVKI
-407 TGAAAT
+407 AGAAAT

-428 GFGHGVWQET
+428 GFGHGIWQET
-438 VAPGITYLFDA
+438 VAPGIQYLFDA
-449 TTMPHVLIRNNDG
+449 TTMPHVLVRETDG
-462 TFTFQKFTWS
+462 TFTFRKFTWS
-472 GRVAGDAVTAKNPS
+472 GRVAGDAITAPNPS
-486 FVGSKIQNINLFR
+486 FVGSTIQNVNLFR

-511 MSAADAYDRFWPES
+511 LSAADAYDRFWPES

-569 GGNAVAASLTPKTAT
+569 GGNAIAASLTPKTAT
-584 ITQVTAFEMSQAV
+584 ITQITAFEMSQAV

-642 FLPSDLSNLVA
+642 FLPSDLSNLIA
-653 TAAEEAVYAVAKS
+653 TAAEEAVYAVSKS
-666 QPRRIYLYKFLFQED
+666 QPRRIYLYKFLFQGD
-681 NKLQSAWS
+681 NKLQSAWG
-689 YWELNAGKS
+689 YWEFNAGKS
-698 VIGIDLVD
+698 VIGIDLIE
-706 SDLYVVAQYSDGVYL
+706 SDLYAVVQYSDAVYL
-721 ERIVTHPESVDAGTT
+721 ERIVTHPDAVDAGTT
-736 VEMLVDRKAT
+736 VEMLLDRKTT

-754 TTPSGLDIQSTI
+754 TTPSGLDVQSTI

-776 SNMTVV
+776 SNMAVV
-782 GRLFAGNTLMHGQVV
+782 GRFFAGNTLQHGQVV
-797 QLLSSTA
+797 QVLSSTA

-825 FVGESYPM
+825 FVGELYDM

-853 ISGPKLQLRT
+853 IAGPKLQLRT
-863 WTMLFDKTSSFNIKI
+863 WTMLFDKSSSFSIKV
-878 TPRGRDTMTYP
+878 TPRGRDTQTYP
-889 YTGFEVGDQEI
+889 YTGFEIGDQEV

-921 EAKIEITSSSPL
+921 EAKIEVVSSSPL

-941 WEGFYHT
+941 WEGWYHT

>member
-74 TIKFLVLLLDN
+74 AIRYLVLILDN
-85 NIKVFGL
+85 DIKVFGL
-92 DGSVKTVTTP
+92 DGSVKTVAKP
-102 DGTSYLATAG
+102 DGTSYLNITG

-134 TVAMS
+134 TVAMAA
-139 GTTSP
+139 TTSP
-144 TWGTKSMVFIRSA
+144 TWGTKSMVFIKSA
-157 EYGTTY
+157 EYATTY
-163 SITVNATTVSYKTLP
+163 SITVNSTTVSYTTLP
-178 AGGKRLAGTSTQTGT
+178 AGGKRIASSYTRSGSTVTV
-193 TATIKA
+193 TAT
-199 VAHELVT
+199 AHGLVT
-206 GDQVDMTFSAGKRVA
+206 GDQVDMTIVTGN
-221 GTYTITVVDA
+221 GTSGTFTVTVTGVNT
-231 DHFTYTA
+231 FTYTDT
-238 PNSVP
+238 SS
-243 ALTGTYSQSG
+243 GTTSG
-253 TAVSV
+253 TA
-258 SINSH
+258 
-263 GFTTGDQVLM
+263 TM
-273 DITSGTGVDGTYEV
+273 
-287 TVSNANNFTYTAGT
+287 
-301 SLTTSGNCTANAVV
+301 
-315 NCTVVHQANYSPS
+315 VHEPNYSPS
-328 TVEIAAALKAA
+328 TVEIADKLHVALSAALGAGW
-339 LATALGGTFTVTNG
+339 TIING
-353 AGQYVV
+353 AGHYIV
-359 RITKNDGTDYTLSS
+359 RITKNDGTDYTLST
-373 TDTKTGLASVA
+373 TDTKTGLATQA
-384 VKGTID
+384 IKGTVD
-390 SISDLPVTAEH
+390 TISDLPTTAEH
-401 GFIVEI
+401 GFIVKI
-407 TGAAAT
+407 AGAAAT
-413 GADDYYVKFVANAGS
+413 GADDYYVKFVANTGS
-428 GFGHGVWQET
+428 GFAHGIWQET
-438 VAPGITYLFDA
+438 VAPGIQYLFDA
-449 TTMPHVLIRNNDG
+449 TTMPHVLVRETDG
-462 TFTFQKFTWS
+462 TFTFRKFTWS
-472 GRVAGDAVTAKNPS
+472 GRVAGDAITAPNPS
-486 FVGSKIQNINLFR
+486 FVGSTIQNVNLFR

-511 MSAADAYDRFWPES
+511 LSAADAYDRFWPES

-642 FLPSDLSNLVA
+642 FLPSDLSNLIA
-653 TAAEEAVYAVAKS
+653 TAAEEAVYAVSKS
-666 QPRRIYLYKFLFQED
+666 QPRRIYLYKFLFQGD

-689 YWELNAGKS
+689 YWEFNAGKS
-698 VIGIDLVD
+698 VIGIDLIE
-706 SDLYVVAQYSDGVYL
+706 SDLYAVVQYSDAVYL
-721 ERIVTHPESVDAGTT
+721 ERIVTHPDAVDAGTT
-736 VEMLVDRKAT
+736 VEMLLDRKTT

-754 TTPSGLDIQSTI
+754 TTPSGLDTQSTI

-776 SNMTVV
+776 SNMAVV
-782 GRLFAGNTLMHGQVV
+782 GRFFAGNTLQHGQVV
-797 QLLSSTA
+797 QVLSSTA
-804 AGGAGGNGTL
+804 AGGVGGNGTL

-825 FVGESYPM
+825 FVGELYSM

-853 ISGPKLQLRT
+853 IAGPKLQLRT
-863 WTMLFDKTSSFNIKI
+863 WTMLFDKSSSFSIKV
-878 TPRGRDTMTYP
+878 TPRGRDTQTYP
-889 YTGFEVGDQEI
+889 YTGFEIGDQEV

-921 EAKIEITSSSPL
+921 EAKIEVVSSSPL

-941 WEGFYHT
+941 WEGWYHT

>member
-55 FAGSAGANRPFT
+55 FSGSAGAGCPFT

-74 TIKFLVLLLDN
+74 SIQFLVLILDN
-85 NIKVFGL
+85 DIKVFGL
-92 DGSVKTVTTP
+92 DGSVKTVAKP
-102 DGTSYLATAG
+102 DGTSYLNITG
-112 EPSAVFRVASVADY
+112 EPSAVFRVASVADF

-139 GTTSP
+139 ATTSP
-144 TWGTKSMVFIRSA
+144 SWGTKSMVFIKSA
-157 EYGTTY
+157 DYATTY
-163 SITVNATTVSYKTLP
+163 SITVNSTTVTY
-178 AGGKRLAGTSTQTGT
+178 T
-193 TATIKA
+193 TAT
-199 VAHELVT
+199 
-206 GDQVDMTFSAGKRVA
+206 AGS
-221 GTYTITVVDA
+221 
-231 DHFTYTA
+231 
-238 PNSVP
+238 SV
-243 ALTGTYSQSG
+243 
-253 TAVSV
+253 
-258 SINSH
+258 
-263 GFTTGDQVLM
+263 
-273 DITSGTGVDGTYEV
+273 
-287 TVSNANNFTYTAGT
+287 
-301 SLTTSGNCTANAVV
+301 
-315 NCTVVHQANYSPS
+315 PS
-328 TVEIAAALKAA
+328 TVDIALNLRNS
-339 LATALGGTFTVTNG
+339 LATALG
-353 AGQYVV
+353 AGWTITASDYIV
-359 RITKNDGTDYTLSS
+359 RIVKNDGTDYTLGSS
-373 TDTKTGLASVA
+373 DTRIGTATVPI
-384 VKGTID
+384 KGTVD
-390 SISDLPVTAEH
+390 TISDLPTKAEH
-401 GFIVEI
+401 GFIVKI
-407 TGAAAT
+407 IGSAAS
-413 GADDYYVKFVANAGS
+413 GADDYYVKFVTTAGS

-438 VAPGITYLFDA
+438 VAPGIQYLFDA
-449 TTMPHVLIRNNDG
+449 ATMPHVLVRENDG
-462 TFTFQKFTWS
+462 TFTFRKFTWS
-472 GRVAGDAVTAKNPS
+472 GRIAGDAVTAPNPS
-486 FVGSKIQNINLFR
+486 FVGSTIQNVNLFR

-584 ITQVTAFEMSQAV
+584 ITQITAFEMSQTV

-642 FLPSDLSNLVA
+642 FLPSNLSNLVA
-653 TAAEEAVYAVAKS
+653 TAAEEAVYAVSKDE
-666 QPRRIYLYKFLFQED
+666 PRRVYLYKFLFQGD

-689 YWELNAGKS
+689 YWEFNAGKS
-698 VIGIDLVD
+698 VIGVDLVD
-706 SDLYVVAQYSDGVYL
+706 SDLYVVVQYSDGVYL
-721 ERIVTHPESVDAGTT
+721 EKIVTHPETVDVGTT
-736 VEMLVDRKAT
+736 VEMLVDRKVT

-754 TTPSGLDIQSTI
+754 TTPSGLDTQSTI

-776 SNMTVV
+776 SNMAVV
-782 GRLFAGNTLMHGQVV
+782 GRFFAGNSLAHGQVV
-797 QLLSSTA
+797 QILSSTA

-825 FVGESYPM
+825 FVGELYNM
-833 LYEFS
+833 TYEFS

-863 WTMLFDKTSSFNIKI
+863 WTMLFDKSSSFSIKI

-889 YTGFEVGDQEI
+889 YTGFEVGDQEV
-900 SLGELALRTSKFRV
+900 SLGELALRTSRFRV

-921 EAKIEITSSSPL
+921 EAKIEIVSGSPL

-941 WEGFYHT
+941 WEGWYHT